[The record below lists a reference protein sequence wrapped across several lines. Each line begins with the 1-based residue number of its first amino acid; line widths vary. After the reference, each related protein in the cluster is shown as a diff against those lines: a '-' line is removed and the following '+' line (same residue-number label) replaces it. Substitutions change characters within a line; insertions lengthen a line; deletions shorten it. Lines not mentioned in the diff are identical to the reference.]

1 MKRIAAFFDI
11 DGTIVRESLM
21 IEHFKRLIKHDII
34 DKSVWFNYVK
44 DVYLRYE
51 NRQGDYDDYIEALS
65 EVSRERI
72 KGLSTEYNK
81 FISKESIKKI
91 SERVYVF
98 SRKQI
103 EFHKKNGHL
112 IFFISGSPDF
122 LVRELVEIYDVTDYR
137 ATKYLFDEEKNFTG
151 EVEPM
156 WDSVNKNRVCN
167 EIIEKYNIDVENSY
181 AYGDTTGDLTMLNR
195 FGNAYAINPS
205 KKLLQKIKTDEV
217 LSKKVNIIV
226 ERKDVIYRLNS
237 DVEIME

>member
-1 MKRIAAFFDI
+1 MKNIAAFFDI

-34 DKSVWFNYVK
+34 DKSIWINNVK
-44 DVYLRYE
+44 NIYLQYE
-51 NRQGDYDDYIEALS
+51 NRHGDYDDYIEALA
-65 EVSRERI
+65 EISRERI
-72 KGLSTEYNK
+72 KGFSIDYNR

-122 LVRELVEIYDVTDYR
+122 LVKELAEIYDVTGFR
-137 ATKYLFDEEKNFTG
+137 ATKYLFDENREFTG

-156 WDSVNKNRVCN
+156 WDSVNKNIVCN
-167 EIIEKYNIDVENSY
+167 EIVKEYNIDVENSY
-181 AYGDTTGDLTMLNR
+181 AYGDTTGDLTMLNL
-195 FGNAYAINPS
+195 FGNAFAINPS
-205 KKLLQKIKTDEV
+205 KKLLQKIQNDKK
-217 LSKKVNIIV
+217 LSKKVNVIV
-226 ERKDVIYRLNS
+226 ERKDVIYKLNS
-237 DVEIME
+237 NVEIL